1 MKTQKSKLMP
11 NEIVQ
16 EYLRLTAK
24 INPLEK
30 KVKPLKEKILALH
43 EKGYSHPS
51 IAFQECSRQA
61 IPWNTLVNELLE
73 KQFDG
78 DEKKIKAY
86 YKKLDERFPRQP
98 ISPSIKATG
107 V

>member
-1 MKTQKSKLMP
+1 MKTKKKPMMP
-11 NEIVQ
+11 DELVQ
-16 EYLRLTAK
+16 EYLRLMAK

-43 EKGYSHPS
+43 DKGYIHPS
-51 IAFQECSRQA
+51 IAFQECERQA

-78 DEKKIKAY
+78 DEKKIKLY
-86 YKKLDERFPRQP
+86 YKKLDERFPRAP
-98 ISPSIKATG
+98 ITPSIKPTG